1 MENWIDHK
9 PVRFEYNGKWIKN
22 WFSNMVVDPIY
33 IEARLWPSVENY
45 YQAMK
50 STDRDVQEIIRA
62 ASPSG
67 AKSLGKKVI
76 LRKDWEQIKESKMK
90 HALSIKFSNM
100 PWFDLL
106 MATNDT
112 QLIEWNNWGDKYWG
126 VTENGVGKNR
136 LGVLLMELRDEFKQ
150 LSNGT
155 IQVDEREAGE
165 C

>member
-1 MENWIDHK
+1 MENWVDHK

-62 ASPSG
+62 ASPSR
-67 AKSLGKKVI
+67 AKQLGKKVI
-76 LRKDWEQIKESKMK
+76 LRRDWEQIKESKMK
-90 HALSIKFSNM
+90 HALSIKFSNK
-100 PWFDLL
+100 PWYGLL
-106 MATNDT
+106 IATGDA

-126 VTENGVGKNR
+126 VTEDGKGRNR
-136 LGVLLMELRDEFKQ
+136 LGVLLMELREEFKQ
-150 LSNGT
+150 LSNGQT
-155 IQVDEREAGE
+155 NSTEKLPE
-165 C
+165 